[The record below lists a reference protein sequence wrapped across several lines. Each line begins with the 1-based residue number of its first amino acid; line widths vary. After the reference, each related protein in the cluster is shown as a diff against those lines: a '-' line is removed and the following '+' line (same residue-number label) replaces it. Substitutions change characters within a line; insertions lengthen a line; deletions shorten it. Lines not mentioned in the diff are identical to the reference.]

1 MGYEAPA
8 FTLEQQVIMV
18 RILLMVLAL
27 QGCSRPLPAPIRD
40 APTFELTDQNGAVFS
55 SNMLKGTTYIASF
68 IFTNCPSICPTLTT
82 NMAKVAAA
90 TEGEEIAF
98 VSFSIDPETDTPAV
112 LKKWSSQWEVDQDRW
127 HLLTGDLAT
136 IEEVAFGYMQG
147 VHRPADKNMQISH
160 STRFVV
166 VDKNGRIRAMPE
178 SNAGAV
184 ATIARFAKQLDREV
198 K

>member
-1 MGYEAPA
+1 MGYQAPA

-40 APTFELTDQNGAVFS
+40 APAFELTDQNGAVFS
-55 SNMLKGTTYIASF
+55 SDMLKGTTYIASF

-90 TEGEEIAF
+90 TEGENIAF

-112 LKKWSSQWEVDQDRW
+112 LKKWSSQWQVDQDRW
-127 HLLTGDLAT
+127 HLLTGELAT

-147 VHRPADKNMQISH
+147 IHRPADKNMQISH

-178 SNAGAV
+178 SNATAV
-184 ATIARFAKQLDREV
+184 PTIARFAKQLDREV